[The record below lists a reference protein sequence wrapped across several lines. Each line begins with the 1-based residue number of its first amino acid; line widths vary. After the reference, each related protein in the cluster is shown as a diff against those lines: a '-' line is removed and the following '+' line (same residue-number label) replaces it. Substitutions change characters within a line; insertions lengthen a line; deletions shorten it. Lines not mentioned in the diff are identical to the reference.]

1 MCTRA
6 RAAWFTAVLFGAVGC
21 SSVVGEARFSI
32 EFDGGAVETTDV
44 DFGFA
49 PRAKRVERVVMVTNV
64 GPGALLVDGFT
75 KEGEG
80 PAIQVGA
87 VSEPDAVFGVD
98 LEPMTLQPGDSRPLT
113 FFFQPPAEPSSPAAS
128 YAVTLTTSARNV
140 AASTPPSR
148 LTLMGRTGLLIDC
161 EFPTRLDFG
170 AVARGDTLEQSL
182 VLKNPRTQSRQAR
195 ISDLQHAS
203 SDAAFTLRADS
214 PRGDLTLAPGGEAT
228 VTFVFAPTDLR
239 DSAAT
244 VTVSPGDGCPE
255 FTMRLVG
262 TGVDATLTSSPAGGL
277 DFGYVEEGLPVTSE
291 LIFFN
296 RAFRP
301 VQLRDLA
308 TREGAGLSNLYRV
321 VSANP
326 GDVTRLTVPAGRR
339 DAQTD
344 DIEPGV
350 ARVIVRFEPLGA
362 GPRHATLVATTD
374 LRSQPALVVPL
385 RGVAGGPDID
395 VRPAPTLSLG
405 RIAFFQ
411 GAGASATGRLVV
423 RNVGTAPPVPD
434 PQENLRLG
442 ARGTGQPLW
451 TVTPKNAESALDEIC
466 VGTFDAV
473 SGTCLHGV
481 PGYDPAVGLVAGGAA
496 STLELPVRVQPK
508 NLVTNAVTGNK
519 EWEVALF
526 SNDLDEPEVRIT
538 VTARPVMLPPCQ
550 YTLTPSSL
558 DFGPVPAP
566 STRDLTFRVCNV
578 APATATGNVCILS
591 SVALGA
597 GSHPT
602 FSLPSGPIVQNELAP
617 QQCETIRV
625 RAWPMSPPSSA
636 MTVTGSV
643 VFTLSSDD
651 PVSANVRVPVTAVL
665 VP

>member
-1 MCTRA
+1 
-6 RAAWFTAVLFGAVGC
+6 
-21 SSVVGEARFSI
+21 
-32 EFDGGAVETTDV
+32 
-44 DFGFA
+44 
-49 PRAKRVERVVMVTNV
+49 
-64 GPGALLVDGFT
+64 
-75 KEGEG
+75 
-80 PAIQVGA
+80 
-87 VSEPDAVFGVD
+87 
-98 LEPMTLQPGDSRPLT
+98 MTLQPGDSRPLT
-113 FFFQPPAEPSSPAAS
+113 FFFQPPTGPSTSGADFS
-128 YAVTLTTSARNV
+128 VTLKLSARTV
-140 AASTPPSR
+140 SPSAPGLR
-148 LTLMGRTGLLIDC
+148 LTLRGRTSGIDC

-203 SDAAFTLRADS
+203 TDAAFTLRADS
-214 PRGDLTLAPGGEAT
+214 PRGELTLAPGGEAT
-228 VTFVFAPTDLR
+228 VTFVFTPTDLR
-239 DSAAT
+239 DSSAT

-350 ARVIVRFEPLGA
+350 ARVRVRFEPLGA

-411 GAGASATGRLVV
+411 GAGASATGRLTV

-434 PQENLRLG
+434 PQANLRLG

-451 TVTPKNAESALDEIC
+451 TVTPKNAESGLDEIC

-481 PGYDPAVGLVAGGAA
+481 PGYDPAVGLVAAGAA

-508 NLVTNAVTGNK
+508 NLATNAVTGNK

-538 VTARPVMLPPCQ
+538 VTARPVTLPPCQ

-558 DFGPVPAP
+558 DFGPVSAP
-566 STRDLTFRVCNV
+566 STRDVTFQVCNV

-602 FSLPSGPIVQNELAP
+602 FSLPGGPIVQNELAP

-625 RAWPMSPPSSA
+625 RAWPMAPPSSP

-643 VFTLSSDD
+643 VFSLSSDD
-651 PVSANVRVPVTAVL
+651 PARAHVRVPVTAVL
-665 VP
+665 TP